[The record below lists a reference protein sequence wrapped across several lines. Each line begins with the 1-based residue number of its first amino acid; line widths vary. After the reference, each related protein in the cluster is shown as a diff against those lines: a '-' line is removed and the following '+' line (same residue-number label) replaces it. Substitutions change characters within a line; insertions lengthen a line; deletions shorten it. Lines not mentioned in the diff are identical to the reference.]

1 MRRQKET
8 FKIHSLKHY
17 EKETLRGTEDRGHG
31 IKSNIISWRSQ
42 GNLSSV
48 GVIFLCFASKSHQD
62 TFSVLNLE
70 KREYHHHQLYYHLI
84 LWLSVVS
91 SLWLWC
97 VFTFNIHVLCSKH
110 LKFGCRKC
118 VIPTVFLSKEGTFLP
133 GFLLSLFRLWKKRLM
148 QDCVVSREWEMMFLA
163 LETMLSE
170 RSLFFT
176 IKHGNNDGRRK
187 DKEAREEGEDKNAK
201 LIFHCLIFTV
211 VADTSFSFLDLCL
224 SSPDV
229 ICRESSCNVSSSSHH
244 VSSLLVKL
252 VSLFCNSYHHLI
264 CVHQDENVFVPN
276 HEWEDDILSLPSCSF
291 LKHADLYVLTLSV
304 HRTDRVCRCMTLSFG
319 CHLVFF
325 EN

>member
-1 MRRQKET
+1 M
-8 FKIHSLKHY
+8 
-17 EKETLRGTEDRGHG
+17 
-31 IKSNIISWRSQ
+31 
-42 GNLSSV
+42 V
-48 GVIFLCFASKSHQD
+48 
-62 TFSVLNLE
+62 
-70 KREYHHHQLYYHLI
+70 
-84 LWLSVVS
+84 
-91 SLWLWC
+91 
-97 VFTFNIHVLCSKH
+97 
-110 LKFGCRKC
+110 

-244 VSSLLVKL
+244 ASSLLVKL